1 MNFSNK
7 EQSLSCFS
15 GQCELCSTCVG
26 GTAKYFFPGY
36 MDNASMFIR
45 ETNWEKYQK
54 MLQIVQKNQV
64 GRKYLEKS

>member
-1 MNFSNK
+1 
-7 EQSLSCFS
+7 
-15 GQCELCSTCVG
+15 
-26 GTAKYFFPGY
+26 